1 MSTFEEW
8 QPTLHPTGLAG
19 PWGRAWAVALGR
31 HKDGALALAK
41 EAVRARFLPDA
52 PTDALARIGADRD
65 LGRAENES
73 DTSFRARLAGA
84 WESWSWLGTKY
95 GVGYAVGLLGY
106 GTPAV
111 YAWHKLPWDSNAT
124 RWARLLVA
132 FTGAATFGSSVYA
145 SGVTYGGRDVQ
156 PIESATAATVRPQLR
171 RVLRKWINARDR
183 VERVL
188 VARGGARYGFATFG
202 LEPYATLTTDEYGPP
217 VYGEA
222 DAIYGAVPF
231 GAFC

>member
-1 MSTFEEW
+1 MSTFRDW
-8 QPTLHPTGLAG
+8 QPTLQPTALRGT
-19 PWGRAWAVALGR
+19 WGTAWAVSLGE
-31 HKDGALALAK
+31 HKDALVALSKEAVKARFLALA
-41 EAVRARFLPDA
+41 PS
-52 PTDALARIGADRD
+52 DALAAHGADRD
-65 LGRAENES
+65 MERGYEEGEAS
-73 DTSFRARLAGA
+73 YRARLAGA
-84 WESWSWLGTKY
+84 WESWAWVGTRY

-106 GTPAV
+106 GVPAV
-111 YAWHKLPWDSNAT
+111 YSWHALSWDANAT

-132 FTGAATFGSSVYA
+132 FTGAATWGSSTFGA
-145 SGVTYGGRDVQ
+145 TTYGGRDVQ
-156 PIESATAATVRPQLR
+156 GIETADAVTARRQLR

-217 VYGEA
+217 IYGAA
-222 DAIYGAVPF
+222 DAIFGTVPY